1 MSKAKLSE
9 QPADLP
15 SDGRDTD
22 PAAVGGPA
30 PELGPIKVRCEILR
44 TCFASEEA
52 RITPTDPSRP
62 RKMFAGE
69 THELPEDEAKNLY
82 DKQLARIAW
91 GAR

>member
-1 MSKAKLSE
+1 MAKAEKPE
-9 QPADLP
+9 
-15 SDGRDTD
+15 
-22 PAAVGGPA
+22 PA
-30 PELGPIKVRCEILR
+30 PEPEPAAESPPAPARVRCEILR

-69 THELPEDEAKNLY
+69 THGLPEDEAKNLY